1 MTRIPTRGPFSL
13 RELALFGFGHRG
25 ESDFDGVMRL
35 AFCVDGGYERQV
47 GVAVEQDGDELVL
60 TTTEGADGRAPADL
74 DAVVRQVARVLSVD
88 HDGDAFADL
97 GRRDAV
103 IGRLQAAAPGLRPPE
118 FYSPYEASVWS
129 IISARRPRAQG
140 MRLRELLNAAAGSTF
155 DVAGRPTST
164 VPTPSALARVTSVP
178 GLPPDRVP
186 RLHAVAEAA
195 ASGLLEVDRLVAM
208 NPEEAMLDLQRI
220 PGIGPFYSSLIVIRA
235 CGLADLLPAKEEGIR
250 ALVRVLYDLD
260 ADLDEAAFEAFA
272 ERWRPF
278 RTWTAVL
285 VRAAASRVLPPESLP
300 RLRG

>member
-1 MTRIPTRGPFSL
+1 
-13 RELALFGFGHRG
+13 
-25 ESDFDGVMRL
+25 
-35 AFCVDGGYERQV
+35 
-47 GVAVEQDGDELVL
+47 
-60 TTTEGADGRAPADL
+60 
-74 DAVVRQVARVLSVD
+74 VLSVD
-88 HDGDAFADL
+88 HDGDAFAEL

-118 FYSPYEASVWS
+118 FYSPYEAAVWS

-140 MRLRELLNAAAGSTF
+140 RRLRELLNAAAGSTF
-155 DVAGRPTST
+155 EVAGRATSA

-178 GLPPDRVP
+178 GLPPDRMP

-195 ASGLLEVDRLVAM
+195 SSGLLEVDRLVAM
-208 NPEEAMLDLQRI
+208 EPSEAMAELQRI

-235 CGLADLLPAKEEGIR
+235 CGLADLLPAGEQGIR

-260 ADLDEAAFEAFA
+260 TDLDEAAFEVFA

-278 RTWTAVL
+278 RTWAAVL
-285 VRAAASRVLPPESLP
+285 VRAAASRVLPPEEMP